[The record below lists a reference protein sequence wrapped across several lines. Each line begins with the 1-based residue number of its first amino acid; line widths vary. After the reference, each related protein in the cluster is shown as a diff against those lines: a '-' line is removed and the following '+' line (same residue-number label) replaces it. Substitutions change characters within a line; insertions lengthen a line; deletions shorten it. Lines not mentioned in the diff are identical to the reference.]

1 MKKLKYI
8 RFFENFDSN
17 FTHFDPKV
25 IQNFNQKLYD
35 RIKEASDDELVLG
48 IPELI
53 EEWIEEFSNLI
64 KIVEPFKNITMEIT
78 NNAGWTCI
86 IVDWNDNTWPFE
98 IGFVSCGKIHPSTGE
113 EYESIG
119 IRFESSYSSYPEIE
133 NLEDGK
139 ASDATDGTFIEYKFS
154 KGEDTNCLYIEEWN
168 DDAIPRL
175 FRNIEKSIIK

>member
-1 MKKLKYI
+1 MRYLKL
-8 RFFENFDSN
+8 FENFDSN
-17 FTHFDPKV
+17 FTYFDSKV

-35 RIKEASDDELVLG
+35 EIEEAADKEFVFA
-48 IPELI
+48 IPNLI
-53 EEWIEEFSNLI
+53 EKWVKEFSNLI
-64 KIVEPFKNITMEIT
+64 KSAEPFKNIPVEISEVG
-78 NNAGWTCI
+78 GWTTI
-86 IVDWNDNTWPFE
+86 IVDYNDNTWPFE

-113 EYESIG
+113 EYEAIG
-119 IRFESSYSSYPEIE
+119 IRFESLYSSYPEIE

-154 KGEDTNCLYIEEWN
+154 KGEDTNCLYIDEWN